1 MIGYFTWEEPHAQE
15 RMRPC
20 RPRTEEVESGGGCS
34 GPRGEDQLAHYCY
47 CYSYYDYYSYY

>member
-15 RMRPC
+15 RMRSC

-34 GPRGEDQLAHYCY
+34 GPRGEDQLAHYYYCY
-47 CYSYYDYYSYY
+47 CYYDYYNYY